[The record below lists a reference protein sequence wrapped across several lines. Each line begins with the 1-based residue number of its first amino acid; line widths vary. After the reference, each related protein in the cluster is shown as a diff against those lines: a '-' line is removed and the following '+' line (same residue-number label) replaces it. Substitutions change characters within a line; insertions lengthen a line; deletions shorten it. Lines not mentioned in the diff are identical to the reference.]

1 MQGASTTSVGDVDI
15 TLAGGNVTDN
25 VYARGLLDGDA
36 VTGDVTVTVTGSANY
51 DCNFYGFSRT
61 AGEENKA
68 ILTFDA
74 YTGTISGEVNGFKEI
89 AFAGDT
95 AMAFAAK
102 ADISNNAWFF
112 DLAERTT
119 SGTAFASCEAAD
131 FGENST
137 ITLNIGEGQKLTGA
151 WSIFD
156 GGSSTTY
163 GKFDVLVG
171 GASILTETLVLDEQ
185 IADGDYA
192 GWGFTVEDTVLK
204 FKNLA

>member
-1 MQGASTTSVGDVDI
+1 MQGQSTTSVGDVSI
-15 TLAGGNVTDN
+15 TLAGGNVTGN
-25 VYARGLLDGDA
+25 VYARGLIDGDA

-51 DCNFYGFSRT
+51 GCNFYGFSRT
-61 AGEENKA
+61 AGEESKA
-68 ILTFDA
+68 ELVFAD

-89 AFAGDT
+89 KFAGAT
-95 AMAFAAK
+95 AMTFAAK

-137 ITLNIGEGQKLTGA
+137 ITLNIGERQELTGA

-156 GGSSTTY
+156 GGAATTY
-163 GKFDVLVG
+163 GKFDVQIDGVAV
-171 GASILTETLVLDEQ
+171 ASELELGKK
-185 IADGDYA
+185 IASGDYA